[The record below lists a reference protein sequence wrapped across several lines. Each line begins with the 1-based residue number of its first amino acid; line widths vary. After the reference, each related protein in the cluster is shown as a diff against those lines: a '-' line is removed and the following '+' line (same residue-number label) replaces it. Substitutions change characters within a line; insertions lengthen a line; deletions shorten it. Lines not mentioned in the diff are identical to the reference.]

1 MDRQELRA
9 KLEGVVAFPIT
20 PFKDDLSLDLDGL
33 RNNLESLLNHPFCA
47 IVAAGGTGEMYSL
60 NAEEFAAVV
69 KTTVEVV
76 GGQVPVIAAAGF
88 NWTIAP
94 HMASS
99 AADMG
104 VDGILAFSPYYP
116 NAAFEALKAYYLAIA
131 NASDLGLLV
140 YSRDWAVFTPEQV
153 ESMTDIEA
161 LVAWKDGQADM
172 PRYRMIMDHV
182 GDKLRWIGG
191 AGDDQVPAYYESGIR
206 TYTSSISN
214 VDPALSIKLHEWA
227 ANGDPEQLE
236 QAMNDFVIPL
246 YAFRRRGKGYE
257 VSAMKRMMD
266 QLGLVGGPVRPPLLD
281 VRESD
286 RADLKKLADW
296 IS

>member
-1 MDRQELRA
+1 
-9 KLEGVVAFPIT
+9 
-20 PFKDDLSLDLDGL
+20 
-33 RNNLESLLNHPFCA
+33 
-47 IVAAGGTGEMYSL
+47 
-60 NAEEFAAVV
+60 
-69 KTTVEVV
+69 
-76 GGQVPVIAAAGF
+76 
-88 NWTIAP
+88 
-94 HMASS
+94 
-99 AADMG
+99 
-104 VDGILAFSPYYP
+104 
-116 NAAFEALKAYYLAIA
+116 
-131 NASDLGLLV
+131 
-140 YSRDWAVFTPEQV
+140 
-153 ESMTDIEA
+153 MTDIEA